1 MTFVRSLLFNRIGG
15 QMAILIV
22 LSLFAIHAIITAG
35 FFLSQRNG
43 DWGPPDDGPAQFVS
57 AIKLIAAAAPGER
70 TRLVAQVAKAFPHM
84 QVTPVSSMPGPSDPA
99 LAEPRLRFL
108 AHSLGPEFQLAA
120 LPAATAQAGAA
131 PGLGVAVR
139 MPDGGVVT
147 ARLPPRYEPPM
158 LGGPIAITVLFVVV
172 TLTLLGL
179 WATRALRRPL
189 SGFAAAAEGFNL
201 DGTIAALPERG
212 PEEVRAVAKAFNR
225 MRDRIRRLVD
235 DRTRLLA
242 AMGHDL
248 RTPITRLRLRSEFIA
263 DDELRGQMLRDL
275 DQMRRMTEGVLSFLR
290 DGQARAG
297 ATFVDVATS
306 LQTICDQ
313 FADMGCRVAYIG
325 PDHLAIMA
333 SADELFRAVTNV
345 VDNAV
350 RYGNETVIR
359 LAATADAITIDVED
373 DGPGILDTDK
383 LAMIEPFVRGDEAR
397 VMNQAT
403 GFGLGL
409 SIAKA
414 VAEAHGGTLTLH
426 DRVPQGLIARMTLPG
441 WAAIHRRALT

>member
-1 MTFVRSLLFNRIGG
+1 MSIVRSLLINRIGG
-15 QMAILIV
+15 QMAMLIV
-22 LSLFAIHAIITAG
+22 LSLFAIHAIITAVI
-35 FFLSQRNG
+35 FLDQRNG
-43 DWGPPDDGPAQFVS
+43 SWMPDEGPAQVAS
-57 AIKLIAAAAPGER
+57 AIKLIATAAPGER
-70 TRLVAQVAKAFPHM
+70 APLLAQFDKAFPHL
-84 QVTPVSSMPGPSDPA
+84 QVTPVSSMPEPGA
-99 LAEPRLRFL
+99 VAFAEPRLRFL
-108 AHSLGPEFQLAA
+108 ARALGPDFQLAA
-120 LPAATAQAGAA
+120 LPEAAQAAAA

-147 ARLPPRYEPPM
+147 ALLPPFHGPP
-158 LGGPIAITVLFVVV
+158 LLVGPIAITVLFVVV

-201 DGTIAALPERG
+201 DDNNIAALPERG

-225 MRDRIRRLVD
+225 MRDRIRKLVD

-248 RTPITRLRLRSEFIA
+248 RTPITRLRLRSEFIE
-263 DDELRGQMLRDL
+263 DNELRDQMLRDL
-275 DQMRRMTEGVLSFLR
+275 DQMRRMTDGVLSFLR
-290 DGQARAG
+290 DGQARPG

-313 FADMGCRVAYIG
+313 FADMGCRVTYVG

-350 RYGNETVIR
+350 RYGQETVVR
-359 LAATADAITIDVED
+359 LAADTEAITIDVED
-373 DGPGILDTDK
+373 DGPGIVGTDK
-383 LAMIEPFVRGDEAR
+383 QAMIEPFIRGDEAR
-397 VMNQAT
+397 VMNEAT

-409 SIAKA
+409 SIARA
-414 VAEAHGGTLTLH
+414 VAEAHDGTLTLH
-426 DRVPQGLIARMTLPG
+426 DRVPQGLIARITLPG

>member
-15 QMAILIV
+15 QMAMLIV
-22 LSLFAIHAIITAG
+22 LSLFAIHAIITAAI
-35 FFLSQRNG
+35 FLGQRNG
-43 DWGPPDDGPAQFVS
+43 DWMPDERPAQFAS
-57 AIKLIAAAAPGER
+57 AIKLIAAATPGER
-70 TRLVAQVAKAFPHM
+70 TRLLTQVAKAFPHM
-84 QVTPVSSMPGPSDPA
+84 QVTPASSMPDPGDPA
-99 LAEPRLRFL
+99 LAEPLLWFL
-108 AHSLGPEFQLAA
+108 ARSLGPDFQLAA
-120 LPAATAQAGAA
+120 LPEAAQAGAA

-147 ARLPPRYEPPM
+147 ARLPPLHGPPP
-158 LGGPIAITVLFVVV
+158 LGGPIAVTILFIVV

-179 WATRALRRPL
+179 WATRALRQPL

-201 DGTIAALPERG
+201 DDNIAALPERG

-235 DRTRLLA
+235 DRTRMLA

-248 RTPITRLRLRSEFIA
+248 RTPITRLRLRSEFIG
-263 DDELRGQMLRDL
+263 DEELRGQMLLDL
-275 DQMRRMTEGVLSFLR
+275 EQMRRMTEGVLSFLR

-313 FADMGCRVAYIG
+313 FADMGCNISYRG

-333 SADELFRAVTNV
+333 NADELFRAVTNV

-359 LAATADAITIDVED
+359 LTATADTVTIDVED
-373 DGPGILDTDK
+373 DGPGILDTQK
-383 LAMIEPFVRGDEAR
+383 LAMIEPFARGDEAR
-397 VMNQAT
+397 LMNQAI

-409 SIAKA
+409 TIAKA

-426 DRVPQGLIARMTLPG
+426 DRAPHGLVARIALPV
-441 WAAIHRRALT
+441 WATIHRRALT